1 MIDIMPSQNNV
12 LIELWADLQ
21 RPGIGWQLATLV
33 TCLLLAAI
41 VGRVLQ
47 RRLRKHTEASHSP
60 LVHSVVVQTG
70 VDGLRMLLFPLT
82 AWVFVVVGRA
92 VLSNWQHVNLLHVA
106 VPLLFS
112 FVLIRLALYLVRR
125 VFAPSG
131 ALANFEKILTLL
143 IWLGVALHITGL
155 ADAMLDWLEQ
165 IRFPLGKNRI
175 SLLLVMQGALAVALT
190 LVATLWFS
198 AVLEARLLHATSLEV
213 NLRLVLTRIVRAVLV
228 MIGVLIG
235 LSLVGFDLTALS
247 VFGGALG
254 VGLGLGLQKIAS
266 NYVSGF
272 VILLDRSLRINDL
285 IEVDKYRGQI
295 SEIKTRYTVLR
306 AADGTEAIVPN
317 EILLSNPV
325 LNHSYSN
332 KQVRLFVRVSVSY
345 ETNIEALIPQLI
357 HLASMHPRVLK
368 TPEPAVALVEFAA
381 DGLLLELGFWVQDP
395 EEGTLNVRSDL
406 NREILKM
413 FRATGIEIPYPQ
425 REVRILTE

>member
-1 MIDIMPSQNNV
+1 MPNQNNV

-33 TCLLLAAI
+33 VCLLLAAI
-41 VGRVLQ
+41 VSHVLR
-47 RRLRKHTEASHSP
+47 RRLRKQVDASHST
-60 LVHSVVVQTG
+60 LLHSAMVQTG
-70 VDGLRMLLFPLT
+70 VDGLRMLLFPLM
-82 AWVFVVVGRA
+82 AWLFVVVGRE
-92 VLSNWQHVNLLHVA
+92 VLSHWQHVNVLHVA

-131 ALANFEKILTLL
+131 ALASFEKVLTLL
-143 IWLGVALHITGL
+143 IWFGVALHITGL

-165 IRFPLGKNRI
+165 IRFPLGKNKI

-190 LVATLWFS
+190 LVATLWIS
-198 AVLEARLLHATSLEV
+198 TLLETRLLRATSLEA
-213 NLRLVLTRIVRAVLV
+213 NLRLVLSRILRGVLV
-228 MIGVLIG
+228 LVGVLVG
-235 LSLVGFDLTALS
+235 LSMVGFDLTALS

-295 SEIKTRYTVLR
+295 SEIRTRYSVLR
-306 AADGTEAIVPN
+306 AADGTEAIIPN
-317 EILLSNPV
+317 EMLLANPV

-332 KQVRLFVRVSVSY
+332 KQVRLSLRVCVSY
-345 ETNIEALIPQLI
+345 STNVEALIPQLI
-357 HLASMHPRVLK
+357 HLAAAHPRVLQK
-368 TPEPAVALVEFAA
+368 PEPSVALVEFAA
-381 DGLLLELGFWVQDP
+381 DGMLLELGFWVADP

-413 FRATGIEIPYPQ
+413 FRATGIEIPCPQ
-425 REVRILTE
+425 REVRILSEK